1 LSRLYYVYFGL
12 SFLGMASALFALFC
26 PLDIKNHGSA
36 REYLEVE
43 GPLVTKSRMGL
54 IIPDIAWHYRFWQG
68 EEFQEQ
74 PPLTQILGEPDL
86 FISLFVGVVSE
97 LYSAIP
103 ADEEPASS
111 EAPAEAAVADVTE
124 TSATQVEEVGDEGPF
139 FNDPY
144 VDHRGYPDPWKI
156 AEALYM
162 QRRLEQGFNY
172 QVRELSTTD
181 AFRNDVLTL
190 HYMALDNSKPWFR
203 IVVTSFYATGFVLL
217 LIPTAITFVQLAV
230 RALAP

>member
-1 LSRLYYVYFGL
+1 
-12 SFLGMASALFALFC
+12 MAAALFALLC

-68 EEFQEQ
+68 EEFQEE
-74 PPLTQILGEPDL
+74 PPLTQTLGEPSL

-103 ADEEPASS
+103 ADEEPASNEPS
-111 EAPAEAAVADVTE
+111 AEATVDAAGTDDTPAKDVAD
-124 TSATQVEEVGDEGPF
+124 EGLF
-139 FNDPY
+139 FDAPY

-156 AEALYM
+156 ADALYM
-162 QRRLEQGFNY
+162 QRRVEQGFNY

-190 HYMALDNSKPWFR
+190 HYMALDNSRPWFR
-203 IVVTSFYATGFVLL
+203 VVVTAFYGIGFVLL
-217 LIPTAITFVQLAV
+217 LIPTAVTFVQLAV
-230 RALAP
+230 RALAL